1 MRNLCCKCPH
11 YYEQHGYECDD
22 VDWGCAVFGR
32 EFKNCPSF
40 DDGEGNADFKEWGC
54 NEKQNR
60 IDYTRNKIKRKSRD
74 LCKIGEEKEQRFYKK
89 IYSLLPKEDEGYKA
103 YVNGEFQG
111 FYTRDFRYNMKG
123 GHRHNHIRN
132 AHKRMRKC
140 HICGDPIVW
149 GCEVISDWTNA
160 EFMCRECC
168 RNDAEDY
175 CSAVGIHFGG
185 VTFQTR
191 RRRK

>member
-22 VDWGCAVFGR
+22 VDWGCTAFGR
-32 EFKNCPSF
+32 EFENCPSF
-40 DDGEGNADFKEWGC
+40 DDGEGNADFEEWGC

-60 IDYTRNKIKRKSRD
+60 IQYTLMQIRKKSHA
-74 LCKIGEEKEQRFYKK
+74 LGKIGYEKERRFYKK
-89 IYSLLPKEDEGYKA
+89 IYSVLPKEEKGYKA
-103 YVNGEFQG
+103 YKDGKFQG
-111 FYTRDFRYNMKG
+111 FLTHDYRPNMKG

-140 HICGDPIVW
+140 HVCGEPIVW
-149 GCEVISDWTNA
+149 GCEVIGYRFN
-160 EFMCRECC
+160 EFQCRSCRTEECREYACL
-168 RNDAEDY
+168 
-175 CSAVGIHFGG
+175 VGLSFGG
-185 VTFQTR
+185 CEFETR